1 MKIKKVLAVPTLSG
15 FYFDDQK
22 AIKGGARPDG
32 FTYLGKSRIEGF
44 SSIRQPGEAISIILL
59 LDDGQIAFGDC
70 VSVQYSGAGGRDELF
85 LAEKYIGTIVNDVA
99 PRLVGREVS
108 DFKPLAEK
116 FDKLEI
122 QGRGLHASIR
132 YGVTQAILEA
142 VSKARGK
149 TMAEVIAE
157 QYKTK
162 LSEKPIPVF
171 TQTGDERYSNAD
183 KAIMKRAEVLPHGL
197 INNLESKLGKKGELL
212 AKYLLWLRER
222 VKKLSSASYKP
233 VFHLDVYGTIGLA
246 FHNDF
251 KKIVSYIK
259 RLEEISSPY
268 KLRLENPVDGGSKRN
283 QIKVLKELRQRLEAE
298 KINVEI
304 VADEWCNTLEDIKD
318 FVDEKAGHMVQI
330 KMPDLGGINNSI
342 EAVLY
347 CKEKGVDAYLGGS
360 CNETDKSA
368 RVSVHIAL
376 ATHPEQMLAKPGMDV
391 DGGLM
396 IVGNEMRRTLSLL
409 SYKDENL

>member
-1 MKIKKVLAVPTLSG
+1 MIKIKKVLAVPTLTG
-15 FYFDDQK
+15 FYFDDQE
-22 AIKGGARPDG
+22 AIKGGARLDG

-44 SSIRQPGEAISIILL
+44 TSIRQPGEAISIILL
-59 LDDGQIAFGDC
+59 LDDGQVSFGDC
-70 VSVQYSGAGGRDELF
+70 VSVQYSGAGGRDGLF
-85 LAEKYIGTIVNDVA
+85 LTEKYIGTIVNEVA
-99 PRLVGREVS
+99 PRLGGRKVS
-108 DFKPLAEK
+108 DFKSLAEE

-122 QGRGLHASIR
+122 QGMGLHSSIR

-142 VSKARGK
+142 VSKARRK
-149 TMAEVIAE
+149 TMAEVIADE
-157 QYKTK
+157 YKTR

-197 INNLESKLGKKGELL
+197 INNVETKLGKKGELL

-222 VKKLSSASYKP
+222 VKRLSSESYKP
-233 VFHLDVYGTIGLA
+233 VFHFDVYGTIGLA

-251 KKIVSYIK
+251 KKIVSYVK

-268 KLRLENPVDGGSKRN
+268 KLRLENPVDGGSKGS
-283 QIKVLKELRQRLEAE
+283 QIRILKELRKRLEAE
-298 KINVEI
+298 KISVEI

-347 CKEKGVDAYLGGS
+347 CKKKGVGAYLGGS

-368 RVSVHIAL
+368 KVSVHIAL

-396 IVGNEMRRTLSLL
+396 IVRNEMRRTLSLL
-409 SYKDENL
+409 RYK

>member
-1 MKIKKVLAVPTLSG
+1 MKIKRVLAVPTLTG

-22 AIKGGARPDG
+22 AIKGGARLDG
-32 FTYLGKSRIEGF
+32 FTYLGKPRTDGF
-44 SSIRQPGEAISIILL
+44 TSIRQPGEAISIILL
-59 LDDGQIAFGDC
+59 LDDGQVSFGDC

-85 LAEKYIGTIVNDVA
+85 LTEKYIGTIVNEVA
-99 PRLVGREVS
+99 PRLVGRKVS
-108 DFKPLAEK
+108 DFKSLAEE

-122 QGRGLHASIR
+122 QGRRLHASIR
-132 YGVTQAILEA
+132 YGVTQAILETI
-142 VSKARGK
+142 SKAKRT
-149 TMAEVIAE
+149 TMAEVIADE
-157 QYKTK
+157 YKTE

-183 KAIMKRAEVLPHGL
+183 KAIMKRVEVLPHGL
-197 INNLESKLGKKGELL
+197 VNNLETKLGEKGELL

-222 VKKLSSASYKP
+222 VKRLSSESYKP
-233 VFHLDVYGTIGLA
+233 VFHFDVYGTIGLA

-251 KKIVSYIK
+251 NKIVSYIK

-283 QIKVLKELRQRLEAE
+283 QIRILKDLRERLEAE

-347 CKEKGVDAYLGGS
+347 CKKKGVGAYLGGS

-368 RVSVHIAL
+368 EVSVHIAL
-376 ATHPEQMLAKPGMDV
+376 ATGPEQMLAKPGMDV

-409 SYKDENL
+409 GYK